1 MVTSRWSRTATHSL
15 QVSATGA
22 DAFSRRKTQSK
33 VYWST
38 IPKNKRD
45 ELEAAA
51 AAAGTTVRVNADGTA
66 MVQSGATGVLSHA
79 SCTACLSYLRICILD
94 MTVGGP
100 QCLLLCL
107 AQGLLSAASGV
118 CLLANVCWSSKHVK

>member
-1 MVTSRWSRTATHSL
+1 MISQKQTTSYLPPPPPPTPPQALPDCICCL

-45 ELEAAA
+45 ELQAAA
-51 AAAGTTVRVNADGTA
+51 AAAGTTVQINEDGTA
-66 MVQSGATGVLSHA
+66 VVQTAATGAL
-79 SCTACLSYLRICILD
+79 LWLLRMLTVVFTTSVCRPIL
-94 MTVGGP
+94 
-100 QCLLLCL
+100 
-107 AQGLLSAASGV
+107 
-118 CLLANVCWSSKHVK
+118 

>member
-1 MVTSRWSRTATHSL
+1 M

-51 AAAGTTVRVNADGTA
+51 AAAGTVVKVNEDGTA
-66 MVQSGATGVLSHA
+66 MVQAGATGIITVCH
-79 SCTACLSYLRICILD
+79 CICPHSL
-94 MTVGGP
+94 
-100 QCLLLCL
+100 
-107 AQGLLSAASGV
+107 
-118 CLLANVCWSSKHVK
+118 HVKVNE

>member
-1 MVTSRWSRTATHSL
+1 M
-15 QVSATGA
+15 SATGA

-51 AAAGTTVRVNADGTA
+51 AAAGTVVKVNEDGTA
-66 MVQSGATGVLSHA
+66 MVQAGATGTSIVHSSNVVLCVH
-79 SCTACLSYLRICILD
+79 TGTNPVHIRVFPL
-94 MTVGGP
+94 T
-100 QCLLLCL
+100 LLLFL
-107 AQGLLSAASGV
+107 YLTVS
-118 CLLANVCWSSKHVK
+118 

>member
-1 MVTSRWSRTATHSL
+1 
-15 QVSATGA
+15 
-22 DAFSRRKTQSK
+22 

-66 MVQSGATGVLSHA
+66 MVQAGATGMLSNA
-79 SCTACLSYLRICILD
+79 FCLSF
-94 MTVGGP
+94 TWG
-100 QCLLLCL
+100 
-107 AQGLLSAASGV
+107 SAS
-118 CLLANVCWSSKHVK
+118 LT

>member
-1 MVTSRWSRTATHSL
+1 M
-15 QVSATGA
+15 SATGA

-66 MVQSGATGVLSHA
+66 MVQSGATGMFSLPRALRVVPTYGSA
-79 SCTACLSYLRICILD
+79 SLT
-94 MTVGGP
+94 
-100 QCLLLCL
+100 
-107 AQGLLSAASGV
+107 
-118 CLLANVCWSSKHVK
+118 

>member
-1 MVTSRWSRTATHSL
+1 MVTSSWSRTATRSS

-66 MVQSGATGVLSHA
+66 MVQAGATGMLSNA
-79 SCTACLSYLRICILD
+79 FCLSF
-94 MTVGGP
+94 TWG
-100 QCLLLCL
+100 
-107 AQGLLSAASGV
+107 SAS
-118 CLLANVCWSSKHVK
+118 LT